1 MRFILNLLPLL
12 QKADSLRR
20 VVSVLAATTEG
31 AIDLNNI
38 PGEGFFLLKWRNQI
52 ASCQTLLLEEAARR
66 APEVSF
72 THNVPGIV
80 KGGIMRQPEGVRLA
94 VIIAISSLFEPF
106 LQDLQTPPDACGE
119 RHLMLAT
126 SAMYPAGKN
135 AGAVAGVPVVED
147 LAVARGSNGNMG
159 SGIYSVDHK
168 GESAPPKV
176 EKLLAKFRQD
186 GTADK
191 VLEHV
196 AGVCKKHTGT
206 DVVSD

>member
-12 QKADSLRR
+12 QKADTLRR

-38 PGEGFFLLKWRNQI
+38 SGEGFFLIKWRNQI

-72 THNVPGIV
+72 IHNVPGIV

-94 VIIAISSLFEPF
+94 VIIAISSLFESF
-106 LQDLQTPPDACGE
+106 VQTPPDECGE

-126 SAMYPAGKN
+126 SAMYPPGKDTV
-135 AGAVAGVPVVED
+135 GVVGVPVVED
-147 LAVARGSNGNMG
+147 LAVARGSNGKVG
-159 SGIYSVDHK
+159 SGMYSVNHK
-168 GESAPPKV
+168 GESAPPKI
-176 EKLLAKFRQD
+176 ETLLAKFRQD
-186 GTADK
+186 GTAEK

-196 AGVCKKHTGT
+196 VGVTKKLTGT